1 MLSETERRQ
10 QRRQQRIKL
19 RRFIRSLF
27 AVILLEAAVIIFL
40 LARGCTG
47 ADTHEVEQQTV
58 PTAPT
63 APTVEASAPFEIR
76 SVALEVNAESANEEP
91 TTETEEPEAE
101 SAGYLHSE
109 EIPLSFELQEVM
121 QQACEEYGVPYSLA
135 LAIAERESTFN
146 VAADNGLCYGIMQI
160 NGINYERLR
169 GLGIEPTEPEGNIVA
184 GVFMIGELLDKYGDT
199 NKALMAYNCG
209 EGGASR
215 LWKQGYSSSEYSRQV
230 ISLAEK
236 WQQII
241 EA

>member
-27 AVILLEAAVIIFL
+27 AVILMEAAVIVFL
-40 LARGCTG
+40 LVRGCTG

-58 PTAPT
+58 PMI
-63 APTVEASAPFEIR
+63 PTVEASTPFEFCNIT
-76 SVALEVNAESANEEP
+76 LDVNGTSADK
-91 TTETEEPEAE
+91 EPEAE

-109 EIPLSFELQEVM
+109 EIPLSFKLQEVM
-121 QQACEEYGVPYSLA
+121 QQACETYGVPYSLA
-135 LAIAERESTFN
+135 LAIAERESTFD
-146 VAADNGLCYGIMQI
+146 VTADNGLCYGIMQI

-169 GLGIEPTEPEGNIVA
+169 GLGIEPTDPEGNIVA

-215 LWKQGYSSSEYSRQV
+215 LWEQGYSSSEYSRQV